1 MGRRM
6 AKRSLLVLLTASC
19 LIAAACAKSGSAG
32 GGSDAGP
39 GVDVAKHTITIGAP
53 EALTGPNAV
62 YGENYF
68 GSKAYFDYT
77 NAHGGINGWK
87 INFQA
92 VDDQYKPDLALTA
105 AKQLVEQNQ
114 VFALVA
120 VGGTPPGKAILPY
133 ADKMKVPDIGMSMDT
148 GFLQAEYPNSPALFG
163 FQPPTAVLTAFA
175 VKYAIQKLNAKNVGL
190 FYTHDPTGDPGP
202 PAAKYEASQVDPGAK
217 VTSVSLSAT
226 ATDYSGYVSRM
237 AASKPD
243 VVISWNSPA
252 VTIGLMKA
260 AQSIGLRTQWFGP
273 FYDPLPSFFSTL
285 GPLAENM
292 YFESW
297 FQPFGT
303 NSAAMN
309 QFINATKQYTTDHNP
324 SFLAELGWIG
334 AGEFGHAIDVAT
346 RDGKTPTRESVTA
359 ALADGD
365 QFSPGNLGVQVSF
378 KAGSRIAAS
387 GADRILRYQ
396 NGQLRTLA
404 TSADPTLP
412 ASVITDAYGGS

>member
-1 MGRRM
+1 M
-6 AKRSLLVLLTASC
+6 ARQTTLLVVLTASC
-19 LIAAACAKSGSAG
+19 LVAAACAKSGSG
-32 GGSDAGP
+32 SGGSAANP
-39 GVDVAKHTITIGAP
+39 GVDVSTHTITIGAP
-53 EALTGPNAV
+53 EALTGPNAA

-105 AKQLVEQNQ
+105 AKQLVEQKQ
-114 VFALVA
+114 VFSLVA

-133 ADKMKVPDIGMSMDT
+133 ADKSKVPDIGMTMDT

-175 VKYAIQKLNAKNVGL
+175 VQYAIQTLHAKSVGL

-202 PAAKYEASQVDPGAK
+202 PAATYEAKQLDPSAK
-217 VTSVSLSAT
+217 VTSVALSST
-226 ATDYSGYVSRM
+226 ATDFSGYVSRM
-237 AASKPD
+237 AAAKPD

-252 VTIGLMKA
+252 VTIGLMKS
-260 AQSIGLRTQWFGP
+260 AQSIGLRTTWFGP

-285 GPLAENM
+285 GSLADNM

-297 FQPFGT
+297 FEPFGES
-303 NSAAMN
+303 SAAMD
-309 QFINATKQYTTDHNP
+309 QFVNATKQYTTDKNP

-334 AGEFGHAIDVAT
+334 AGEFAHALDLAT
-346 RDGKTPTRESVTA
+346 RGGKTPTRQSLTA

-365 QFSPGNLGVQVSF
+365 SFSPGNLGVKVSF
-378 KAGSRIAAS
+378 KPGSRIATS
-387 GADRILRYQ
+387 GADRILQWR
-396 NGQLRTLA
+396 NGQLQTLVTA
-404 TSADPTLP
+404 ADPTVP
-412 ASVITDAYGGS
+412 ASVITASYGGS